1 MSISIQTNIASLSAQ
16 RHLAQTQRLGALATE
31 RLSSGLRINSARD
44 DAAGIAVAARLGVR
58 TSGMGIG
65 LRNVN
70 EAVSVLQIT
79 ETALDDASRGLLRL
93 RELALQSANGTNG
106 AGERDALQQEAA
118 QIIDE
123 VARLAQQTSYRGQSI
138 LGGSAGTL
146 EFQLGSSVGEQFR
159 LEDMPD
165 LRLQS
170 LGGNTMQLDGSLMG
184 TALPPGAGIL
194 PFGFLPEN
202 DLVLKTAFGGHTAPI
217 NLYATGDSAGAQR
230 FAKII
235 NAEAGATGIT
245 AVGVTRATLSNLSAP
260 GTVRVLVGFGE
271 TPVQAD
277 ILDPQDLTPLVDA
290 FNATALSF
298 RARFADPADK
308 SRILLEEVT
317 GRTLQIKDFSNTAAG
332 DQTIELAGERG
343 TPVTLTEGGNDT
355 SMVYG
360 MVTLTSTKGPIT
372 ALNANPDTFDTTNS
386 GTLASLSIE
395 TLTGSR
401 KALDILDG
409 ALGQLNG
416 YRSKVGAWLNRLDM
430 VTNSLATG
438 SSNLAAARSRVMDA
452 DYAVETASLVRSQVL
467 QQAGTAMVAQANL
480 QPRAVLSLLRA

>member
-1 MSISIQTNIASLSAQ
+1 MTAQ
-16 RHLAQTQRLGALATE
+16 RYLARTQQEVAVATE
-31 RLSSGLRINSARD
+31 RLSSGQRINSARD
-44 DAAGIAVAARLGVR
+44 DAAGIAVADRLGVR
-58 TSGMGIG
+58 ASGMGIG

-70 EAVSVLQIT
+70 EGVSVLQVT
-79 ETALDDASRGLLRL
+79 ETALDHASRSLLRL
-93 RELALQSANGTNG
+93 RDLALQSANGTNG
-106 AGERDALQQEAA
+106 AGERQALQAEAA

-123 VARLAQQTSYRGQSI
+123 VARLTQQTSYRGQR
-138 LGGSAGTL
+138 LLDGTAGTL
-146 EFQLGSSVGEQFR
+146 EFQLGSSAGEQFR

-165 LRLQS
+165 LGLHA
-170 LGGNTMQLDGSLMG
+170 LGASTMQLDGSLMG
-184 TALPPGAGIL
+184 TALPPAPGVL
-194 PFGFLPEN
+194 PFGFVPES
-202 DLVLKTAFGGHTAPI
+202 DLVLKTAFGGQTAPFT
-217 NLYATGDSAGAQR
+217 LYAPGDSAGAQR

-235 NAEAGATGIT
+235 NLAAGSTGIT
-245 AVGVTRATLSNLSAP
+245 AAGVTRATLSNLSAP
-260 GTVRVLVGFGE
+260 GTVRLLVGFTE

-277 ILDPQDLTPLVDA
+277 ILDPRDLTPLVDA

-298 RARFADPADK
+298 RARFANPADK
-308 SRILLEEVT
+308 SAILLEEST

-360 MVTLTSTKGPIT
+360 IVTLSSTKGPIT
-372 ALNANPDTFDTTNS
+372 ALNSNPDTFDSTSS

-395 TLTGSR
+395 TLTGAR

-430 VTNSLATG
+430 VANSLATG
-438 SSNLAAARSRVMDA
+438 VSSLTAARGRVVDA
-452 DYAVETASLVRSQVL
+452 DFAVETASLVRSQVL
-467 QQAGTAMVAQANL
+467 QQAGSAMVAQANL
-480 QPRAVLSLLRA
+480 QPRTVLSLLQG